1 MKFIHCAFYMSN
13 MPWRFMP
20 INFIVNFNAVF
31 CCFVHNHTKAHIF
44 CTLRLHIHTCIYI
57 IHTYMKPRAK
67 LFILV
72 FLMQMVATEDTQS
85 SEIQNTT
92 DNTGAFEKLKQT
104 LSSSL
109 LTAQDKGKCKCKCYR
124 SLMIITPP
132 HQPKIGCNA
141 ISFFI
146 MIQFD

>member
-1 MKFIHCAFYMSN
+1 
-13 MPWRFMP
+13 
-20 INFIVNFNAVF
+20 
-31 CCFVHNHTKAHIF
+31 
-44 CTLRLHIHTCIYI
+44 
-57 IHTYMKPRAK
+57 MKPRAK

-109 LTAQDKGKCKCKCYR
+109 LTAQDKGKCKRKCYR
-124 SLMIITPP
+124 SLMIYHTSTST
-132 HQPKIGCNA
+132 KNWLKCNFHFYYDSILLILLS
-141 ISFFI
+141 ISPY
-146 MIQFD
+146 QY